1 MRWRIAGVGG
11 KKDIKNKACLIH
23 AAECRRTARTGELAV
38 WLIVWLNW
46 LLRSSFTPYAPLSS
60 GMVGRSIATPQKAN
74 ASRLRLMDF
83 NRTKPI
89 MVAHGR

>member
-11 KKDIKNKACLIH
+11 KKDINNKACLIH
-23 AAECRRTARTGELAV
+23 AAECRETAGTGELAV
-38 WLIVWLNW
+38 WLMVWLNR

-60 GMVGRSIATPQKAN
+60 GMVGRSISYPAQSQCFQIEAH
-74 ASRLRLMDF
+74 RLES
-83 NRTKPI
+83 KPI